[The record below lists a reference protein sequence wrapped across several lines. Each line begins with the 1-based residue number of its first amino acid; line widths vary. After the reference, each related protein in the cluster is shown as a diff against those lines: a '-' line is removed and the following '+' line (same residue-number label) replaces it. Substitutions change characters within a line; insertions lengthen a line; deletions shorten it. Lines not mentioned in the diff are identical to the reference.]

1 MNFHLYPLSLY
12 PEQNSIMGITECT
25 ILTKTRNTNV
35 YHIHS
40 LLNLSHVNLFIVHN
54 LRLAFFDH
62 WINMFM
68 NMLNCT
74 SNSRIAF
81 KDHIKTLRENSM
93 IIMETLESIVLAPS
107 ARVKDFSG

>member
-1 MNFHLYPLSLY
+1 MSKHL
-12 PEQNSIMGITECT
+12 I
-25 ILTKTRNTNV
+25 
-35 YHIHS
+35 
-40 LLNLSHVNLFIVHN
+40 NLSHVNLFIVHN

-74 SNSRIAF
+74 SDEKSNSRIAL

>member
-1 MNFHLYPLSLY
+1 MY
-12 PEQNSIMGITECT
+12 T
-25 ILTKTRNTNV
+25 I
-35 YHIHS
+35 YIHCI
-40 LLNLSHVNLFIVHN
+40 NLSHVNLFIVHN

-74 SNSRIAF
+74 SDEKSNSRIAF

>member
-1 MNFHLYPLSLY
+1 M
-12 PEQNSIMGITECT
+12 T
-25 ILTKTRNTNV
+25 ISDGNV
-35 YHIHS
+35 ETFI
-40 LLNLSHVNLFIVHN
+40 NLSHVNLFIVHN

-93 IIMETLESIVLAPS
+93 IIMENLASIILAPRG
-107 ARVKDFSG
+107 RVKDFLVDDNHL